1 MSSKTSLGYLE
12 RLSQKR
18 SKKLIVSFY
27 GFVLNFDLLLLRSE
41 SSSHR
46 TMVALLWGGG
56 TALRQN

>member
-1 MSSKTSLGYLE
+1 MSSRTSLGYLE

-18 SKKLIVSFY
+18 NKKLIVSFY
-27 GFVLNFDLLLLRSE
+27 GFVLSFDLLLLRSE

-56 TALRQN
+56 ALL

>member
-46 TMVALLWGGG
+46 TMVALLWGG
-56 TALRQN
+56 ALL